1 MTNPTQSLDTR
12 LSPHAPAVLSVFR
25 VVFGLLFLCHATSHL
40 FGWPLAS
47 QQAPVGAW
55 PFFYAGILEL
65 IASILITVGLFTRIA
80 AFVASGV
87 MAFAFFTQHLP
98 TGVIPMTNG
107 GELAVLY
114 CFAFFF
120 LVFAGGGTFALDA
133 RLHGASRPQGVLRRS
148 RSAVLALLGRRSVE
162 LEPTVNVHRLP
173 AELLERHGVDH
184 RVDAAASLRRVVDV
198 EQGR

>member
-1 MTNPTQSLDTR
+1 MTNPTQNLDTR

-47 QQAPVGAW
+47 QQAPVGVW

-133 RLHGASRPQGVLRRS
+133 RLNGASR
-148 RSAVLALLGRRSVE
+148 LAGR
-162 LEPTVNVHRLP
+162 T
-173 AELLERHGVDH
+173 AG
-184 RVDAAASLRRVVDV
+184 
-198 EQGR
+198 

>member
-1 MTNPTQSLDTR
+1 MTNPALRLDAR
-12 LSPHAPAVLSVFR
+12 LSPHSPAVLSLLR

-47 QQAPVGAW
+47 QQAPVGTW

-65 IASILITVGLFTRIA
+65 VTAILITVGLFTRIA
-80 AFVASGV
+80 AFLASGV

-133 RLHGASRPQGVLRRS
+133 RLHRRS
-148 RSAVLALLGRRSVE
+148 
-162 LEPTVNVHRLP
+162 
-173 AELLERHGVDH
+173 
-184 RVDAAASLRRVVDV
+184 
-198 EQGR
+198 

>member
-1 MTNPTQSLDTR
+1 MTNPADHFDAR
-12 LSPHAPAVLSVFR
+12 LSPHAPAVLSLLR

-55 PFFYAGILEL
+55 PYFYAGIIEL
-65 IASILITVGLFTRIA
+65 VAAILITLGLFTRIA
-80 AFVASGV
+80 AFIASGV

-107 GELAVLY
+107 GELSVLY

-120 LVFAGGGTFALDA
+120 LVFAGGGSIALDA
-133 RLHGASRPQGVLRRS
+133 RLRSARSASR
-148 RSAVLALLGRRSVE
+148 
-162 LEPTVNVHRLP
+162 TV
-173 AELLERHGVDH
+173 A
-184 RVDAAASLRRVVDV
+184 
-198 EQGR
+198 

>member
-1 MTNPTQSLDTR
+1 MPNPTQRLDAR
-12 LSPHAPAVLSVFR
+12 LSPQAPNVLSLFR

-55 PFFYAGILEL
+55 PYFYAGALEL
-65 IASILITVGLFTRIA
+65 VTAILITIGLFTRIA
-80 AFVASGV
+80 AFIASGV

-120 LVFAGGGTFALDA
+120 LIFAGGGTFALDA
-133 RLHGASRPQGVLRRS
+133 RVRGEARQAPGT
-148 RSAVLALLGRRSVE
+148 
-162 LEPTVNVHRLP
+162 TV
-173 AELLERHGVDH
+173 
-184 RVDAAASLRRVVDV
+184 
-198 EQGR
+198 